1 MRADYSE
8 RPSGV
13 QLLRAW
19 NVPRQLGA
27 QHRDRACDV
36 KGAAEGPQ

>member
-8 RPSGV
+8 RPSEA

-19 NVPRQLGA
+19 NVPRRPGA
-27 QHRDRACDV
+27 HRRNKPCDA